1 MQGTSVP
8 SVATVVKDLIAV
20 RHKCVC
26 FVGFFFKLIFDC
38 SGAVLIMVRGL
49 FVAELRALGMQPQ

>member
-1 MQGTSVP
+1 MLSDINVSV
-8 SVATVVKDLIAV
+8 L
-20 RHKCVC
+20 
-26 FVGFFFKLIFDC
+26 FFFFFKLIFDC

>member
-1 MQGTSVP
+1 MLSDINVSVLW
-8 SVATVVKDLIAV
+8 V
-20 RHKCVC
+20 
-26 FVGFFFKLIFDC
+26 FFFKLIFDC

>member
-1 MQGTSVP
+1 MLSDINVSV
-8 SVATVVKDLIAV
+8 LW
-20 RHKCVC
+20 
-26 FVGFFFKLIFDC
+26 GFFFKLIFDC

>member
-1 MQGTSVP
+1 M
-8 SVATVVKDLIAV
+8 ATVVKDLIAV

-26 FVGFFFKLIFDC
+26 FVGFFFFKLIFDC